1 VGVRA
6 GRRSFAVDNP
16 QAAHSHC
23 IVARLCC
30 RMSSDPLPLPEIWSD
45 LPKGDTYESARTEFV
60 ANGRSGLVL
69 IEYASSFVQSDPQP
83 VVRPIER
90 AEQLAAS
97 ERVPTLAPAALAKGL
112 ADLTAIVTQAEALL
126 RAQGTLKGDVH
137 FAVERIHDVAMALRM
152 RDVDTALCDTLEASV
167 REVGDAV
174 VRHEAAATGALSA
187 AALLRDVMH
196 RIEDLAVVASRMNA
210 PDADPLVRPS
220 ARESEATIEVM
231 AVVTK
236 TEAIIEEPAPVAS
249 EAEAT
254 IDTSAPVVTE
264 AEAAIDTLAPV
275 AIEAEATIQMLAPV
289 ATEAEG
295 TNQTLAAVAS
305 EAEAAIGA
313 LGLVATEAEAAIET
327 LAPVASEAEAAI
339 EFPTPSVTE
348 AEAVIETLAPIV
360 SEADATIESRVDEF
374 LTRPEA
380 EAVHKSEAEVADT
393 PLTPVDIL
401 ISDENHARALL
412 DAASDNAAVDDD
424 AVYEAPAIG
433 ESVDDAAVPAESPAA
448 APHPQD
454 DINVVA
460 EIPEHKDEAARAVA
474 VESVSAAPVIET
486 ASAALAIEAGTSA
499 AAATRGGQEPPQ
511 VASSPSSGESLT
523 AAAAKPRRP
532 ANDPLAALYGLSEEE
547 LIALFS

>member
-1 VGVRA
+1 
-6 GRRSFAVDNP
+6 
-16 QAAHSHC
+16 
-23 IVARLCC
+23 
-30 RMSSDPLPLPEIWSD
+30 
-45 LPKGDTYESARTEFV
+45 
-60 ANGRSGLVL
+60 
-69 IEYASSFVQSDPQP
+69 
-83 VVRPIER
+83 
-90 AEQLAAS
+90 
-97 ERVPTLAPAALAKGL
+97 
-112 ADLTAIVTQAEALL
+112 
-126 RAQGTLKGDVH
+126 
-137 FAVERIHDVAMALRM
+137 
-152 RDVDTALCDTLEASV
+152 
-167 REVGDAV
+167 
-174 VRHEAAATGALSA
+174 LSA
-187 AALLRDVMH
+187 AALLRDVMR

-210 PDADPLVRPS
+210 PDAAPLVRPS
-220 ARESEATIEVM
+220 ARESGATIEVM

-236 TEAIIEEPAPVAS
+236 TEAIIEGPAPVAS
-249 EAEAT
+249 ESEAT

-264 AEAAIDTLAPV
+264 AEAAIDALAPV
-275 AIEAEATIQMLAPV
+275 STEAEAAIQTLAPV

-295 TNQTLAAVAS
+295 ANHPLAAVAS
-305 EAEAAIGA
+305 EAEAASGA
-313 LGLVATEAEAAIET
+313 LGLVAAEAEAAIET

-339 EFPTPSVTE
+339 EIPTPSVTE

-374 LTRPEA
+374 LTGPEA

-412 DAASDNAAVDDD
+412 DAASDNAASDNAAVDDD

-454 DINVVA
+454 NINVVA

>member
-1 VGVRA
+1 
-6 GRRSFAVDNP
+6 
-16 QAAHSHC
+16 
-23 IVARLCC
+23 
-30 RMSSDPLPLPEIWSD
+30 MSSDPLPLPEIWSD

-83 VVRPIER
+83 VVLPIER

-97 ERVPTLAPAALAKGL
+97 ERVPSLAPAALAKGL

-187 AALLRDVMH
+187 AALLRDVMR

-210 PDADPLVRPS
+210 PDAAPLVRPS
-220 ARESEATIEVM
+220 ARELEATIEVM

-236 TEAIIEEPAPVAS
+236 TEAIIEGPAPVAS
-249 EAEAT
+249 ESEAT

-264 AEAAIDTLAPV
+264 AEAAIDAPAPV
-275 AIEAEATIQMLAPV
+275 STEAEAAIQTLAPV
-289 ATEAEG
+289 ATEAKG
-295 TNQTLAAVAS
+295 ANHPLAAVAS
-305 EAEAAIGA
+305 EAEAASGA
-313 LGLVATEAEAAIET
+313 LGLVATEAKAAIET

-339 EFPTPSVTE
+339 EIPTPSVTE

-454 DINVVA
+454 NINVVA
-460 EIPEHKDEAARAVA
+460 EIPE
-474 VESVSAAPVIET
+474 APVIET

>member
-1 VGVRA
+1 
-6 GRRSFAVDNP
+6 
-16 QAAHSHC
+16 
-23 IVARLCC
+23 
-30 RMSSDPLPLPEIWSD
+30 MSSDPLPLPEIWSD

-83 VVRPIER
+83 VVLPIER

-97 ERVPTLAPAALAKGL
+97 ERVPSLAPAALAKGL
-112 ADLTAIVTQAEALL
+112 ADLTAIVTAEALL

-152 RDVDTALCDTLEASV
+152 RDVDTALCDTLEPSV

-187 AALLRDVMH
+187 AALLRDVMR

-210 PDADPLVRPS
+210 SDAAPLVRPS

-236 TEAIIEEPAPVAS
+236 TEAIIEGPAPVAS
-249 EAEAT
+249 ESEAT

-264 AEAAIDTLAPV
+264 AEAAIDALAPV
-275 AIEAEATIQMLAPV
+275 STEAEAAIQTLAPV

-295 TNQTLAAVAS
+295 ANHPLAAVAS
-305 EAEAAIGA
+305 EAEAASGA
-313 LGLVATEAEAAIET
+313 LGLVAAEAEAAIET

-339 EFPTPSVTE
+339 EIPTPSVTE

-374 LTRPEA
+374 LTGPEA

-433 ESVDDAAVPAESPAA
+433 ESVDDAAAPAESPAA

-499 AAATRGGQEPPQ
+499 AAVTRGGQEPPQ
-511 VASSPSSGESLT
+511 VASSPSGGESLT
-523 AAAAKPRRP
+523 AGAAKPRRP